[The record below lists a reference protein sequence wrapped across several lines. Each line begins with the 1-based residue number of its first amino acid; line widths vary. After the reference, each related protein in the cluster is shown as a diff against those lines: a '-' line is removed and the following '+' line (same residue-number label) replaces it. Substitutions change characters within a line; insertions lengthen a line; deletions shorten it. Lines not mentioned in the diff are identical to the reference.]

1 MRGLRAPILGLL
13 GAAPGLGAS
22 RRLRLR
28 QGRAVLACMAAL
40 GTAVLACEDT
50 PSTPASG
57 LVLSE
62 PLNLDWLGED
72 SGVPFDYRGVFHA
85 RANLR
90 ARWKFR
96 IEARPADPNDP
107 RWHGEADP
115 PLYTTEFPSQDRI
128 LFTWRITDVNP
139 NRNYFAS
146 GDTCT
151 ARVTLEPA
159 LAPGEEEKATFTFV
173 IGG

>member
-1 MRGLRAPILGLL
+1 
-13 GAAPGLGAS
+13 
-22 RRLRLR
+22 
-28 QGRAVLACMAAL
+28 MAAL
-40 GTAVLACEDT
+40 AVAVLACEDT

-57 LVLSE
+57 LVLAE
-62 PLNLDWLGED
+62 PLNLDWFGED
-72 SGVPFDYRGVFHA
+72 VGAPFDTRGVFHA

-96 IEARPADPNDP
+96 LEARPADPDDP
-107 RWHGEADP
+107 RWQPSELDP
-115 PLYTTEFPSQDRI
+115 PLFTTEFSSQDRI
-128 LFTWRITDVNP
+128 LFTWRTTDVNAH
-139 NRNYFAS
+139 RHSFAR